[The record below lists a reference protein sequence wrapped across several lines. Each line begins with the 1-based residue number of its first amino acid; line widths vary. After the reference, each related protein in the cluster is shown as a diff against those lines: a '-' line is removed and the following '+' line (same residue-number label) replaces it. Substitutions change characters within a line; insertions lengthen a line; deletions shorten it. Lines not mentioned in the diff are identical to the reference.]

1 MNQETWKTITDHGAK
16 PITID
21 GAGLHNW
28 FWKFVPVDPLVFST
42 PAHDGSTVQIARQV
56 YHRMLA
62 RMVAESAHGMQ
73 TGLIAAAWVLT
84 VLLGEKLTFKGGAGF
99 GNFLGLAAFGAFLFF
114 VVPVLM
120 RIACSGASTDE
131 AKGVLGRTFFR
142 DLPDTVPA
150 DLRDDLQQSWLTT
163 DGRPLSS
170 EIAAEDG
177 RTTEAANRSIWWVV
191 TAFAIGWAISYIFA
205 KSTGSAAASPL
216 GPDGGPDAMPGGGSP
231 FGAMGIPIPSFGWV
245 RWFGSFVVLIILL
258 VKVFRDKRPLLRR
271 ANELTAAEG
280 VEGAAFIAAGG
291 QSWGSIPEAARK
303 RQIAEASADKSP
315 TIELGTT
322 TGVFAGR
329 GDFFA
334 PNAGLPF
341 RLSLK
346 DLQMHML
353 VLGGTGS
360 GKTSGVLRPMA
371 RQLSAHDDVGL
382 VIMDGKGALPSELS
396 DLPAMRVV
404 DPGKPGTDVSLV
416 SGVEPAVIVDTIREI
431 LAPAAAG
438 QEQFW
443 INSAAG
449 ALRRGA
455 VIAQAAGGA
464 WWSLFHAAQVV
475 SNKQDRDQLIQ
486 ALVPKAENDPLLRE
500 AFAYFRLEWD
510 TMDEKTRSNIL
521 AEIRSWISTI
531 TATPELLRWAKTP
544 AGKDT
549 VDLMS
554 PLTGGRLGILIPEYR
569 YGVAGSVVT
578 ALIKARIYSGLK
590 ARADHD
596 WTGGKETPVVF
607 IIDEAQE
614 VATTQDAQML
624 PIGRSLGLAMIAATQ
639 GIEGINAKLTEI
651 VADKWLSIFGAV
663 VALGGRSGVTDAF
676 VAQRAGESWQLVP
689 QQVDGNTVRGGL
701 GMEAVSGP
709 FAAART
715 QPHMAMTVAR
725 GGLASAPSRAAA
737 AVAELGKGIK
747 ELPPNPPPRMMLGAR
762 PLVPAGEIASLAA
775 VPDTAI
781 VLATRGRV
789 ARRDVITL
797 RPEYPSKARSQ
808 TIRREVAA
816 SGPPL
821 PGLAMAAQS
830 NT

>member
-1 MNQETWKTITDHGAK
+1 MNQETWKSITDHGPK
-16 PITID
+16 PIGPNTS
-21 GAGLHNW
+21 ALNNW
-28 FWKFVPVDPLVFST
+28 FWKFVPVDPLVFTT
-42 PAHDGSTVQIARQV
+42 PATDGSTVQIARQV

-73 TGLIAAAWVLT
+73 TALIAAAWVVT
-84 VLLGEKLTFKGGAGF
+84 VLLGEKLTFRGGAQF
-99 GNFLGLAAFGAFLFF
+99 GDLLGLATFGAVLFF

-131 AKGVLGRTFFR
+131 AKGIVMRTFFR
-142 DLPDTVPA
+142 DLPDDTPA
-150 DLRDDLQQSWLTT
+150 DLRDDVQQSWLTS

-170 EIAAEDG
+170 EISAEDG
-177 RTTEAANRSIWWVV
+177 RTTEAANRSIWWVM
-191 TAFAIGWAISYIFA
+191 TAVALGWAVSYIFA
-205 KSTGSAAASPL
+205 RSTGSAASAA
-216 GPDGGPDAMPGGGSP
+216 GPDADALGGGNP
-231 FGAMGIPIPSFGWV
+231 LAAMGMSLPSFGWV
-245 RWFGSFVVLIILL
+245 KYFGSFVVLIILL
-258 VKVFRDKRPLLRR
+258 VKVFRDKRPLLAR
-271 ANELTAAEG
+271 ADELTAAEG
-280 VEGAAFIAAGG
+280 VEGAAFVAAGG
-291 QSWGSIPEAARK
+291 QPWGTIPEAARR
-303 RQIAEASADKSP
+303 RQIAEAAADKSP
-315 TIELGTT
+315 TIELGQT

-371 RQLSAHDDVGL
+371 RQLSAHEGVGL
-382 VIMDGKGALPSELS
+382 VIMDGKGSLPSELG
-396 DLPAMRVV
+396 DLPGMRVV

-431 LAPAAAG
+431 LAPASAG

-443 INSAAG
+443 VNSAAG

-486 ALVPKAENDPLLRE
+486 ALVPKAEADPLLRE

-549 VDLMS
+549 VDLMA

-578 ALIKARIYSGLK
+578 ALIKARLYSGLK

-596 WTGGKETPVVF
+596 WTGGKETAVAF

-614 VATTQDAQML
+614 VATSQDAQML

-639 GIEGINAKLTEI
+639 GVEGINAKLTEI
-651 VADKWLSIFGAV
+651 IANKWLSIFGSV
-663 VALGGRSGVTDAF
+663 VALGGRSAVTDAF
-676 VAQRAGESWQLVP
+676 VAQRAGECWQLTP
-689 QQVDGNTVRGGL
+689 EQVEGNTVRGGL
-701 GMEAVSGP
+701 SMEAMSGP

-715 QPHMAMTVAR
+715 QPHMALTVAR
-725 GGLASAPSRAAA
+725 GGLAAAPSRAMA
-737 AVAELGKGIK
+737 AVAQLGKGA
-747 ELPPNPPPRMMLGAR
+747 EDLGPAAAPRLTLGPR
-762 PLVPAGEIASLAA
+762 PLVPAGEISSLAA

-781 VLATRGRV
+781 ALVTRGRV

-797 RPEYPSKARSQ
+797 RPEYPAKAKAQS
-808 TIRREVAA
+808 IPRREVVA

-821 PGLAMAAQS
+821 EGLAMAAAS
-830 NT
+830 AG